1 MINNEPPPQVAH
13 WLLMWK
19 LNGGWTESKMWGG
32 FKTCCRGRQ
41 SVQEHPGSEE
51 QKGRAT
57 QLKQHYVGKLLT
69 SHTQLQLSLIW
80 EWILSKAII
89 VRDGSASFASL
100 LIWFTGRKCP
110 QWLSRTVDCDVLRP
124 VASHFSV
131 TLPIDQHY
139 LSTFSSQWWVNTWAF
154 GLRPTSTSN
163 LTLGKQVLM
172 VPGERIMRH
181 PDALRSGSGRDA
193 QSSHCH
199 AVMRHGHWR
208 GVKRCP
214 GLTPQSL
221 EN

>member
-1 MINNEPPPQVAH
+1 MINSEPPPQEAH
-13 WLLMWK
+13 WLLLWK
-19 LNGGWTESKMWGG
+19 LNGRWIESKMWGELSG
-32 FKTCCRGRQ
+32 NIPAERNRKA
-41 SVQEHPGSEE
+41 E
-51 QKGRAT
+51 AT
-57 QLKQHYVGKLLT
+57 QLKQHYAGKLLT
-69 SHTQLQLSLIW
+69 LHTQLQLSLVW
-80 EWILSKAII
+80 EWILSKAVI
-89 VRDGSASFASL
+89 VRGRSASFESL
-100 LIWFTGRKCP
+100 LIRFTSWKCP

-124 VASHFSV
+124 VASHFSL

-181 PDALRSGSGRDA
+181 PDELRSGSGRVA

-199 AVMRHGHWR
+199 AVTRDGHGR

-214 GLTPQSL
+214 GVTPQSL